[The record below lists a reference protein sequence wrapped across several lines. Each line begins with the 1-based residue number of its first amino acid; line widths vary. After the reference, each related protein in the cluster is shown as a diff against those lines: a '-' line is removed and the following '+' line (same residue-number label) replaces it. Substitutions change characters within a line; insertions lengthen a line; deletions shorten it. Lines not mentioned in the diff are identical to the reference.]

1 MTDDARRGAYL
12 FDAYF
17 QDTSETHADWES
29 VMLQFM
35 RSEPGELVR
44 QTHDSLVRLLDSSID
59 VELVEALFGPV
70 PLTSYS
76 PRPENL
82 TARAWVEEIIFLLA
96 GGAPRDI
103 NSIVRERRRAVSIA
117 RAVLAGEMDV
127 LVGARDLCGLRFEV
141 GVPNDD
147 PDFDCFVLIE
157 SETDALPLADERS
170 TWSAAALIRLAPDMA
185 RATKWATDL
194 GWDAFQNV
202 VRRFETA
209 G

>member
-12 FDAYF
+12 FDAHF
-17 QDTSETHADWES
+17 QDVSETHANWES
-29 VMLQFM
+29 VVFQFM

-44 QTHDSLVRLLDSSID
+44 QTHDSLVRLLDSSSD
-59 VELVEALFGPV
+59 AQLVERLFGPV

-76 PRPENL
+76 PRPEEL
-82 TARAWVEEIIFLLA
+82 TARTWVEEVVFLLA
-96 GGAPRDI
+96 GGAPRDM
-103 NSIVRERRRAVSIA
+103 NSIFRERRRAVSIA

-127 LVGARDLCGLRFEV
+127 LVGARDLRGLRFRV
-141 GVPNDD
+141 GLPDDD
-147 PDFDCFVLIE
+147 PDFECFVLIE

-170 TWSAAALIRLAPDMA
+170 TWSAAALIRLAPDIA

-194 GWDAFQNV
+194 GWEAFQNV

>member
-17 QDTSETHADWES
+17 QDTFGTHADWES
-29 VMLQFM
+29 VILQFM

-44 QTHDSLVRLLDSSID
+44 QTHDSLVRLLGSSND
-59 VELVEALFGPV
+59 AELAERLFGPV
-70 PLTSYS
+70 PLTSYG

-82 TARAWVEEIIFLLA
+82 TARAWIEEIVFLLA
-96 GGAPRDI
+96 DGAPRDM

-117 RAVLAGEMDV
+117 RAVLAGKMDV
-127 LVGARDLCGLRFEV
+127 LVGARDLRELRFKV
-141 GVPNDD
+141 GVSDDD
-147 PDFDCFVLIE
+147 PDFKCFVLIE

-170 TWSAAALIRLAPDMA
+170 SWSAAALIRLAPDIA
-185 RATKWATDL
+185 RATNWATEL
-194 GWDAFQNV
+194 GWEAFQNV
-202 VRRFETA
+202 VRRFEAA